1 MASKISGGVNHPVFV
16 NRQSAEQAG
25 GKAEAKQLPNARAAR
40 DTRFDGLGGADRAE
54 MLRFMALKDGHQ
66 EQQGGAQAA
75 VRNLGAATPLL
86 FANQPEVSLADA
98 AKGQFANY
106 DLTTFDNL
114 EKNVID
120 ERDPAVFDAL
130 PASVRESYNH
140 YFNHA
145 EANDWG
151 TVRIAKHQVAG
162 EDVYMVN
169 TTTDGSDN
177 YMELFAA
184 DGRPL
189 ASGQAQEDDARN
201 WDAEFGACRTGVIW
215 E

>member
-1 MASKISGGVNHPVFV
+1 MTSKISGGVNHPVFV
-16 NRQSAEQAG
+16 NRQSAQQAE
-25 GKAEAKQLPNARAAR
+25 GKAEAKELPNARQAR
-40 DTRFDGLGGADRAE
+40 DTRFDGLGGAERAE
-54 MLRFMALKDGHQ
+54 MQRFMALKDRHQ
-66 EQQGGAQAA
+66 EQQ
-75 VRNLGAATPLL
+75 LL
-86 FANQPEVSLADA
+86 FDNQPEVSLADA
-98 AKGQFANY
+98 AKDQFASY
-106 DLTTFDNL
+106 DLTKFDNL
-114 EKNVID
+114 ENNLID

-130 PASVRESYNH
+130 PASVRDSYNH
-140 YFNHA
+140 YFSHA